1 MPDVPALLE
10 LLEYYPKAKNYN
22 KFWKRKYRNKILVEM
37 RCMTE
42 R

>member
-10 LLEYYPKAKNYN
+10 LSEYYPKANNYN

-37 RCMTE
+37 HCMTE